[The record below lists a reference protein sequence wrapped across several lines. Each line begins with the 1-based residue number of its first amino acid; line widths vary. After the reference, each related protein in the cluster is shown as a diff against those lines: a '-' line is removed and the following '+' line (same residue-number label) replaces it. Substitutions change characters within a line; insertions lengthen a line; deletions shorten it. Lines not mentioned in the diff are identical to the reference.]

1 VLLSGAGDPAASWAG
16 GAATAGPHGDGP
28 QRRPAGIGDIATSRR
43 PDPHTLE
50 RHLAE
55 LKSILAGLRSGDT
68 TADPLPVILVG
79 PLPGGLIAAAYT

>member
-1 VLLSGAGDPAASWAG
+1 MKHGRARAL
-16 GAATAGPHGDGP
+16 TANRPVKPGEPP
-28 QRRPAGIGDIATSRR
+28 RRPRATSRR

-55 LKSILAGLRSGDT
+55 FKSILAGLRSGDT